1 MMKQVNFRIPL
12 RVLTLLMGLMIS
24 ISAFAQITV
33 NGNVKDATGEPVI
46 GASVRVVGTTI
57 GTTTS
62 RSRTSSREP
71 SSKFLT
77 WVAKPKKWLPLQTY
91 KWFFKTTAKSST
103 KWW

>member
-46 GASVRVVGTTI
+46 GASV
-57 GTTTS
+57 S
-62 RSRTSSREP
+62 QAP
-71 SSKFLT
+71 SFLRG
-77 WVAKPKKWLPLQTY
+77 
-91 KWFFKTTAKSST
+91 
-103 KWW
+103 